1 MSYSESE
8 FIRGQID
15 LAIIAVGEVMKTRE
29 CGSECV
35 SEYAHEPEREYWLSV
50 ERKDPV
56 KFLSEFDHTALPG
69 ISASGFRCFLPL
81 FLSSL
86 LLYSTFYFPENV
98 GQMVLSRELSEYT
111 QPDLDSTFVCL
122 SILHIIEWVYFS
134 EDEAITQ
141 NHPGIWGEMNFYF
154 DDFPSVLDSLIEYLQ
169 SSVQN
174 GDGS

>member
-1 MSYSESE
+1 MKYTENELISAY
-8 FIRGQID
+8 ID
-15 LAIIAVGEVMKTRE
+15 LAIIAVREVMKNRN
-29 CGSECV
+29 CVSDCV
-35 SEYAHEPEREYWLSV
+35 SEYAHEPERDYWLSV

-69 ISASGFRCFLPL
+69 VSASGFRCFLPL

-122 SILHIIEWVYFS
+122 CIFSIIMWVYFS
-134 EDEAITQ
+134 EDEVIIQ
-141 NHPGIWGEMNFYF
+141 NHPGIWDEMDFYF
-154 DDFPSVLDSLIEYLQ
+154 DDFPSVLDSLIDYLK
-169 SSVQN
+169 SSFQHADEN
-174 GDGS
+174 